1 MIILLQIELT
11 LYDPKNSSTSSLV
24 TCDQDFC
31 TSTYDGP
38 LPGCRPE
45 LLCQYNVVY
54 GDGSSTAG
62 YFVKD
67 NILLQRVTGNL
78 QAAPANGSVVFGWVV
93 FLILCFNDIIIEN
106 FGYHM
111 SLSNTISVACIPIAV
126 LELYMA
132 MHLLIPYN

>member
-1 MIILLQIELT
+1 MLRRKDVYYFEFIQQIDLT
-11 LYDPKNSSTSSLV
+11 LYDPKSSTTSKLV

-31 TSTYDGP
+31 TSTYDGQ

-67 NILLQRVTGNL
+67 TLHFNKVTGNR
-78 QAAPANGSVVFGWVV
+78 QTATGNGSVIFG
-93 FLILCFNDIIIEN
+93 
-106 FGYHM
+106 
-111 SLSNTISVACIPIAV
+111 
-126 LELYMA
+126 
-132 MHLLIPYN
+132 